1 MRVDVMQHYGFT
13 QPLSHAG
20 YYETQHHQQ
29 LMTDIKSAIL
39 EGHLIALC
47 GVIGSGK
54 TVTLRRLQQQL
65 KDDNRVLVS
74 KSLAVEKH
82 RITLGTLITALF
94 YDLSTEKPIRIPTQS
109 EKRER
114 ELRDLVKKGKRPV
127 VLFVDEAHA
136 LTRHTLT
143 DLKRL
148 LEVVEDGDGKLSIVL
163 AGHPKLGNDLRRPTM
178 EEIGYRTDIFTL
190 DGLAGSQREYLQWLF
205 HVCTAGKIE
214 PEMLLTPEAID
225 LLVSKLRTPLQMQRH
240 LTLALEVG
248 YQTGEQPISATMVE
262 TVFSHQFDDLEPT
275 LTRHGYQ
282 LTDLVQQFDAK
293 PTEIKALFNNQLDPA
308 RTAALRDRML
318 RAGLPI

>member
-1 MRVDVMQHYGFT
+1 MIGRSSTTSWGKRGCVALSYSAAVITVARNRQEQTMRVDVMQHYGFT

-20 YYETQHHQQ
+20 YYETGHHRQ

-39 EGHLIALC
+39 EGYLIALC

-114 ELRDLVKKGKRPV
+114 ELRDLVNKGKRPV
-127 VLFVDEAHA
+127 VLFVDEAHD

-148 LEVVEDGDGKLSIVL
+148 LEVIEDGDGKLSIVL

-178 EEIGYRTDIFTL
+178 EEIGYRT
-190 DGLAGSQREYLQWLF
+190 
-205 HVCTAGKIE
+205 
-214 PEMLLTPEAID
+214 
-225 LLVSKLRTPLQMQRH
+225 
-240 LTLALEVG
+240 
-248 YQTGEQPISATMVE
+248 GEQPISASMID

-275 LTRHGYQ
+275 LTRHGYH

-318 RAGLPI
+318 RAGLPL

>member
-13 QPLSHAG
+13 QPLSQAG
-20 YYETQHHQQ
+20 YYETRHHQQ
-29 LMTDIKSAIL
+29 LMTDMKSAIL

-54 TVTLRRLQQQL
+54 TVTLHRLQQQL

-74 KSLAVEKH
+74 KSLAVDKH

-94 YDLSTEKPIRIPTQS
+94 YDLSTEKPLRIPTQS

-127 VLFVDEAHA
+127 VLCIDEAHA

-163 AGHPKLGNDLRRPTM
+163 AGPPKLGND
-178 EEIGYRTDIFTL
+178 
-190 DGLAGSQREYLQWLF
+190 
-205 HVCTAGKIE
+205 
-214 PEMLLTPEAID
+214 
-225 LLVSKLRTPLQMQRH
+225 
-240 LTLALEVG
+240 
-248 YQTGEQPISATMVE
+248 
-262 TVFSHQFDDLEPT
+262 
-275 LTRHGYQ
+275 
-282 LTDLVQQFDAK
+282 
-293 PTEIKALFNNQLDPA
+293 
-308 RTAALRDRML
+308 
-318 RAGLPI
+318 

>member
-13 QPLSHAG
+13 QPLNQAG
-20 YYETQHHQQ
+20 YYETRHHRQ
-29 LMTDIKSAIL
+29 LMLDIKSAIL

-65 KDDNRVLVS
+65 KEEKRVLVS
-74 KSLAVEKH
+74 KSLAVDKQ

-114 ELRDLVKKGKRPV
+114 ELQELVKKGKRPV
-127 VLFVDEAHA
+127 VLFVDEAHD
-136 LTRHTLT
+136 LTRQTLT

-148 LEVVEDGDGKLSIVL
+148 LEVVDDGDGTLSIVL

-178 EEIGYRTDIFTL
+178 EEIGYRTDVFTL
-190 DGLAGSQREYLQWLF
+190 EGIAGSQREYLQWLL
-205 HVCTAGKIE
+205 HVCTAGKVE
-214 PEMLLTPEAID
+214 PEMLFTPDAID
-225 LLVSKLRTPLQMQRH
+225 LLASKLRTPLQMQRH

-248 YQTGEQPISATMVE
+248 YQTGEHPIAVSLLE
-262 TVFSHQFDDLEPT
+262 TVFSHQFDDLEPM
-275 LTRHGYQ
+275 LTRHGYH

-293 PTEIKALFNNQLDPA
+293 PTEIKALFSNQLDPA

-318 RAGLPI
+318 RAGLPL

>member
-20 YYETQHHQQ
+20 YYETGHHRQ

-39 EGHLIALC
+39 EGYLIALC

-65 KDDNRVLVS
+65 KDENRVLVA

-94 YDLSTEKPIRIPTQS
+94 YDLSTEKPLRIPTQS

-114 ELRDLVKKGKRPV
+114 DLRDLVKKGKRPV
-127 VLFVDEAHA
+127 VLFVDEAH
-136 LTRHTLT
+136 

-148 LEVVEDGDGKLSIVL
+148 LEVVEEGDGKLSIVL

-190 DGLAGSQREYLQWLF
+190 DGIAGSQREYLQWLL
-205 HVCTAGKIE
+205 HVCTAGKIA
-214 PEMLLTPEAID
+214 PEMILTTDAID
-225 LLVSKLRTPLQMQRH
+225 LLASKLRTPLQMQRH

-248 YQTGEQPISATMVE
+248 YQTGEQPISAGMVD
-262 TVFSHQFDDLEPT
+262 TVLSQQFDDLEPT
-275 LTRHGYQ
+275 LTRHGYH

-293 PTEIKALFNNQLDPA
+293 PTEIKALFSNQLDPT

-318 RAGLPI
+318 RAGLPL